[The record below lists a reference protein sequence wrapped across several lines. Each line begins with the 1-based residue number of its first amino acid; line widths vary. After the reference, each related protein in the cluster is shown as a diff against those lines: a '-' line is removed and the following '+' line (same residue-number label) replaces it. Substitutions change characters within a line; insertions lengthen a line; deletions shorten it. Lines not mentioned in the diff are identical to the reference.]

1 MFEDIQKNG
10 MQAMM
15 KYWNDPKVLAKI
27 GERMGDIPT
36 SAPAEGAAAAAAP
49 AAAAHAPAPEI
60 NDLRDA
66 AKCACSTPGILLRHR
81 VQPVAR
87 CMNDGSCGIIACS
100 DQVGNVVLAVTRC
113 LILSAAEGGLAFEAL
128 MHRYGDLEA
137 VEDFIAVGKDVN
149 ESDQDG
155 RTALHYAV
163 AYNYADIAA
172 ELISNGA
179 SLEVQVKH
187 PTLRG
192 HLFSFTDSSEAP
204 VRDQTPGQA
213 VDIPLEAA

>member
-1 MFEDIQKNG
+1 MQDDPELAPMFEDIQKNG

-36 SAPAEGAAAAAAP
+36 GAPAQGAAAAAAP
-49 AAAAHAPAPEI
+49 TAAAQAPAPEI
-60 NDLRDA
+60 NNLLDA
-66 AKCACSTPGILLRHR
+66 AKCVCSALCIFLGDWLPLPSPDALYSPLQKAFAISAC
-81 VQPVAR
+81 V
-87 CMNDGSCGIIACS
+87 N
-100 DQVGNVVLAVTRC
+100 
-113 LILSAAEGGLAFEAL
+113 
-128 MHRYGDLEA
+128 RYGDLEA

-179 SLEVQVKH
+179 SLEAQVIACK
-187 PTLRG
+187 TCA
-192 HLFSFTDSSEAP
+192 SN
-204 VRDQTPGQA
+204 
-213 VDIPLEAA
+213 